1 MPNCTRTKEVHF
13 AAVPCL
19 RYKKGALQWQ
29 QAVANWLPRLQ
40 QLLQSCQQEEA
51 ELKTQAVTRDK
62 AICTSTQPLG
72 RIIIGLYGRLLP
84 QTVSNFLALI
94 KSGAYS
100 GTTFSRVIPG
110 EYVQAGRQGS
120 PRMGLVQPP
129 TDLPP
134 NKELLASRSFR
145 LEHSRPGTVSLSI
158 SENDDDPILK
168 QRPSYRPTEFLI
180 TTGPG
185 PVPSLDGQN
194 VVFGT
199 VLEGYNTVTAIASQP
214 TFKPNE
220 RIQAVNQLAS
230 FIGDERAAR
239 VRAKYGKP
247 LKSVVITDVGVLPIR
262 EPFPRP
268 V

>member
-1 MPNCTRTKEVHF
+1 MTRTWHYF
-13 AAVPCL
+13 
-19 RYKKGALQWQ
+19 
-29 QAVANWLPRLQ
+29 
-40 QLLQSCQQEEA
+40 SCA
-51 ELKTQAVTRDK
+51 
-62 AICTSTQPLG
+62 
-72 RIIIGLYGRLLP
+72 
-84 QTVSNFLALI
+84 
-94 KSGAYS
+94 
-100 GTTFSRVIPG
+100 
-110 EYVQAGRQGS
+110 
-120 PRMGLVQPP
+120 
-129 TDLPP
+129 
-134 NKELLASRSFR
+134 
-145 LEHSRPGTVSLSI
+145 
-158 SENDDDPILK
+158 
-168 QRPSYRPTEFLI
+168 
-180 TTGPG
+180 GPG

-247 LKSVVITDVGVLPIR
+247 LKSVVLTDVGVLPIR

>member
-1 MPNCTRTKEVHF
+1 MAASHEINSMAKYGTNSDISAAF
-13 AAVPCL
+13 A
-19 RYKKGALQWQ
+19 
-29 QAVANWLPRLQ
+29 
-40 QLLQSCQQEEA
+40 
-51 ELKTQAVTRDK
+51 
-62 AICTSTQPLG
+62 
-72 RIIIGLYGRLLP
+72 
-84 QTVSNFLALI
+84 
-94 KSGAYS
+94 
-100 GTTFSRVIPG
+100 
-110 EYVQAGRQGS
+110 
-120 PRMGLVQPP
+120 
-129 TDLPP
+129 
-134 NKELLASRSFR
+134 
-145 LEHSRPGTVSLSI
+145 
-158 SENDDDPILK
+158 
-168 QRPSYRPTEFLI
+168 
-180 TTGPG
+180 GPG

-230 FIGDERAAR
+230 LIGDERAAR